1 MKLNWG
7 TAIAIFYSCFVVT
20 MISVVIFSTKNK
32 SYLVQENYY
41 AKDLA
46 YEAFR
51 SKRENAN
58 KMVEAIKIDYSQD
71 DRIVV
76 LTFPI
81 GMEKSQG
88 EVSLYRPSNKSLDK
102 KKRITLDE
110 NRQMTIK
117 LKDLDPSGLWK
128 IKIDWS
134 SREKKYFMEEKIF
147 T

>member
-1 MKLNWG
+1 MKIHWG
-7 TAIAIFYSCFVVT
+7 TAIAIFYSCFVAT

-58 KMVEAIKIDYSQD
+58 KMAEPIKIDYSQE

-76 LTFPI
+76 LTFPL

-88 EVSLYRPSNKSLDK
+88 EVMLYRPSNKSFDK
-102 KKRITLDE
+102 KTRIVLDE
-110 NRQMTIK
+110 NRQMSIK

-128 IKIDWS
+128 IKVDWS
-134 SREKKYFMEEKIF
+134 SKEKKYFTEEKIF